1 MFSPYKFLKSKV
13 KVVRDRNGAL
23 RYLDHGLMP
32 LPNEVIEYHRSR
44 IAERERKENTTA
56 GVNWIIRE
64 ATWAS
69 RSLAEEIAARE

>member
-32 LPNEVIEYHRSR
+32 LPKEVIEYHRSR
-44 IAERERKENTTA
+44 IAERERKENTVA